1 MHIYIYML
9 LYILYA
15 HPNFTNPANWDNT
28 RHSRLDQSRGAIVG
42 PVHLGQRLSQCILL
56 WCPTGHHYGPFS
68 RTDQI
73 HGGGNLVLARLALG
87 KIQEHYGHWQ
97 CGTRESP
104 PQKKQGLLTLGF
116 NENISHIIIL
126 SHLKFPIMDLYGWW
140 YPTRRQKNGWKN
152 YTKLSQWISKY
163 LDWWIFIHQ
172 KMLKQ

>member
-56 WCPTGHHYGPFS
+56 WWPTGHHYGLGENPG
-68 RTDQI
+68 T
-73 HGGGNLVLARLALG
+73 LWTLAVWYPG
-87 KIQEHYGHWQ
+87 I
-97 CGTRESP
+97 P

-116 NENISHIIIL
+116 NEHISHIIIL
-126 SHLKFPIMDLYGWW
+126 SHLKFPIMDLYGGW

>member
-1 MHIYIYML
+1 ML

-56 WCPTGHHYGPFS
+56 WWPTGHHYGPFG

-73 HGGGNLVLARLALG
+73 HGGGNLVLARLAL

-104 PQKKQGLLTLGF
+104 PKKTGVIDPGF
-116 NENISHIIIL
+116 QWKHFT
-126 SHLKFPIMDLYGWW
+126 HYHFVPLKIPYHGGTPPADKKTDERTIPNWASE
-140 YPTRRQKNGWKN
+140 YPNTWIDGSSSTRKCWNNRNSTHPQ
-152 YTKLSQWISKY
+152 
-163 LDWWIFIHQ
+163 
-172 KMLKQ
+172 